1 MFNEMKCLYFSSL
14 LVDFN
19 IFVNQMIEYLTAVLC
34 FLFISHKV
42 DSEDTERHSDL
53 PVHLWLELK

>member
-19 IFVNQMIEYLTAVLC
+19 IFVNQMIEYLTAVLY

-42 DSEDTERHSDL
+42 DSEDTERHSD
-53 PVHLWLELK
+53 